1 MQPQQHP
8 AVPALPL
15 AILLTIAAGLCLS
28 VMDAIG
34 KHLAEG
40 LNVVEAV
47 WARYAGHTVVITVYL
62 LRRSGLR
69 FLHTRRPG
77 LQFAR
82 AGTLFAATLLMYTS
96 LTFVP
101 LADATA
107 IQFLAPVLVT
117 LWSALFLG
125 ERIGIHRIL
134 AVVAGFAGVVI
145 IVAPGISLANPALF
159 LPLGVAFA
167 VSFYFIL
174 TRMLAYPEEQDF
186 TQFATTAVGAAVL
199 SCALPFVWETPGLA
213 DAALMCAIGMAGA
226 LGHFLLISAF
236 SMASASLL
244 SPYLYAQVFGSAL
257 LSVAWFGDPLSAPML
272 AGTALLVGSGLYI
285 WWRERRR
292 PG

>member
-1 MQPQQHP
+1 
-8 AVPALPL
+8 
-15 AILLTIAAGLCLS
+15 
-28 VMDAIG
+28 MDSIG

-47 WARYAGHTVVITVYL
+47 WARYAGHTVAITLYL
-62 LRRSGLR
+62 LRHSGLS

-82 AGTLFAATLLMYTS
+82 AATLFAATLLMYTS
-96 LTFVP
+96 LTYVP

-134 AVVAGFAGVVI
+134 AVLAGFIGVVI
-145 IVAPGISLANPALF
+145 IVAPGISLDTPALL

-186 TQFATTAVGAAVL
+186 TQFATTALGALVL
-199 SCALPFVWETPGLA
+199 SCALPFVWETPGLT
-213 DAALMCAIGMAGA
+213 DVALMCAIGMVGA
-226 LGHFLLISAF
+226 LGHFLLITAF

-244 SPYLYAQVFGSAL
+244 SPYLYSQVFGSAL
-257 LSVAWFGDPLSAPML
+257 ISVTWFGDPLSPTML
-272 AGTALLVGSGLYI
+272 AGTSLLVGSGLYI
-285 WWRERRR
+285 WWRENRRAL
-292 PG
+292 